1 MERPVVSGAVANLA
15 AGTLFG
21 WSLFAEQAAA
31 DVGAP
36 GSAGAAVFAVSIAV
50 FTAALLA
57 AGRALPAVGPRRLLG
72 GAAGLAAG
80 GLGGAAAVPHPL
92 ALWGGVGVLFGAAS
106 GLAYGVA
113 VGLAAR
119 STSSRRGTATGLV
132 VAAYA
137 AGPVLLGLTAPGALA
152 AAGWRACLGALAVVV
167 GGLLAGA
174 ALLAPADRPVRR
186 GTAAAGPLPRRTLV
200 LLWVLF
206 AGGAAPGL
214 LVFAV
219 AAPVA
224 ADRGLTSGA
233 AGAAVSLLAAGN
245 LVGRLVAGW
254 WSDRIGRPAALATAL
269 GVAAVSAVGLGGPTV
284 PWLVLGAFAG
294 TGLAYGAVSAL
305 VPAVTADQV
314 GVRAFPRAYGRVFT
328 GWGCAGLVAPLAGG
342 VLTGA
347 GAQRPALALV
357 ALGSLL
363 PAVAALAL
371 LDVPGR
377 RRAGGSVPT

>member
-21 WSLFAEQAAA
+21 WSLVAEQAAA

-72 GAAGLAAG
+72 GAAGLAAT
-80 GLGGAAAVPHPL
+80 GLGAAAAVPHPL
-92 ALWGGVGVLFGAAS
+92 ALWGGVGALFGTAS

-113 VGLAAR
+113 VGLAAQSR
-119 STSSRRGTATGLV
+119 ASRRGTATGLV

-137 AGPVLLGLTAPGALA
+137 AGPVLLGLAAPTALA
-152 AAGWRACLGALAVVV
+152 AVGWRACLGALAVMV

-174 ALLAPADRPVRR
+174 ALLAPADRPERR

-200 LLWVLF
+200 LLWVIF

-224 ADRGLTSGA
+224 ADRGLSSGV

-254 WSDRIGRPAALATAL
+254 WSDRIGRPPALATAL
-269 GVAAVSAVGLGGPTV
+269 GVAAVSAAGLGGPTA
-284 PWLVLGAFAG
+284 PWLLLGAFAG

-305 VPAVTADQV
+305 VPAVTADRV
-314 GVRAFPRAYGRVFT
+314 VVCAFPRAYGRVFT
-328 GWGCAGLVAPLAGG
+328 GWGCAGLVAPLAEG

-347 GAQRPALALV
+347 GAPRPALALIAV
-357 ALGSLL
+357 GSLL
-363 PAVAALAL
+363 PAGSALCL
-371 LDVPGR
+371 LAVPGR
-377 RRAGGSVPT
+377 RRAGGSVPM